1 MSIDIKR
8 YSRIGPLALCLLLV
22 LSPAQ
27 AEQSL
32 EQAADDPTASLMSL
46 QLSDWYTQSYHNLDN
61 ANSSDSANNLVLR
74 SAMPFKIGEQ
84 SHIMRITAPI
94 ITSSPFQ
101 DAGLSDITLFDLATF
116 NKEWGR
122 WAVGAV
128 ALLPTGGEHRGAEK
142 WGVGPAIGFTV
153 HESHLLWG
161 LFNQNIFT
169 VAGEDNRDDVNVS
182 ILQPLVSVSI
192 GGGWSMGVSEMTAT
206 YDWEQGEWSSLPLGF
221 KVAKLH
227 KFGKLPVQFNAQYE
241 YNFADNA
248 LSSPEATVRLTAK
261 LIFPSIL

>member
-1 MSIDIKR
+1 MDIKK
-8 YSRIGPLALCLLLV
+8 YAGKAISALCTLMV
-22 LSPAQ
+22 LAQAPAQ

-46 QLSDWYTQSYHNLDN
+46 QLSDWYTQSYHNIDN
-61 ANSSDSANNLVLR
+61 ESANNFVLR

-101 DAGLSDITLFDLATF
+101 DSGLSDITLFDLATF
-116 NKEWGR
+116 DKDWGR

-142 WGVGPAIGFTV
+142 WGIGPAIGFVV

-169 VAGEDNRDDVNVS
+169 IAGEDNREDINVS
-182 ILQPLVSVSI
+182 ILQPLLSLSI
-192 GGGWSMGVSEMTAT
+192 GKGWSMGVSEMTAT
-206 YDWEQGEWSSLPLGF
+206 YDWEQGEWSNLPLGF

-227 KFGKLPVQFNAQYE
+227 KFGKLPVQFSAQYE
-241 YNFADNA
+241 YNFADSA
-248 LSSPEATVRLTAK
+248 LSTPEATVRLTAK

>member
-1 MSIDIKR
+1 MDFRKYVAITFLAMS
-8 YSRIGPLALCLLLV
+8 PLVL

-46 QLSDWYTQSYHNLDN
+46 QLSDWYTQSYHNLDSKS
-61 ANSSDSANNLVLR
+61 SSDSANNFVLR
-74 SAMPFKIGEQ
+74 SAMPFKIGQQ

-101 DAGLSDITLFDLATF
+101 DTGLSDITLFDLATF
-116 NKEWGR
+116 DIEWGR

-142 WGVGPAIGFTV
+142 WGAGPAIGFTV

-169 VAGEDNRDDVNVS
+169 LAGENNREDVNVS

-192 GGGWSMGVSEMTAT
+192 GGGWSVGVSEMTAT

-248 LSSPEATVRLTAK
+248 LSSPEATIRLTAK

>member
-1 MSIDIKR
+1 MDIIK
-8 YSRIGPLALCLLLV
+8 YVGLGLLALSPLTM

-46 QLSDWYTQSYHNLDN
+46 QLSDWYTQSYHNVNDK
-61 ANSSDSANNLVLR
+61 SANNFVLR
-74 SAMPFKIGEQ
+74 SAMPFKLGEQ

-94 ITSSPFQ
+94 ITSSQFQ
-101 DAGLSDITLFDLATF
+101 DTGLSDITLFDLATF

-122 WAVGAV
+122 WALGAV
-128 ALLPTGGEHRGAEK
+128 ALLPTGGEYRGAEK
-142 WGVGPAIGFTV
+142 WGAGPAIGFTV
-153 HESHLLWG
+153 HESLLLWG

-169 VAGEDNRDDVNVS
+169 VAGEDDREDVNVS
-182 ILQPLVSVSI
+182 IIQPLLSI
-192 GGGWSMGVSEMTAT
+192 SMGKGWSLGGSEMTAT

-227 KFGKLPVQFNAQYE
+227 KFGELPVQFNAQYE
-241 YNFADNA
+241 YNFADNG
-248 LSSPEATVRLTAK
+248 LSSPESTFRLTAK

>member
-1 MSIDIKR
+1 MDIKK
-8 YSRIGPLALCLLLV
+8 YASMGMLALCSLV
-22 LSPAQ
+22 IPAQAQ

-46 QLSDWYTQSYHNLDN
+46 QLSDWYTQGYHNIDN
-61 ANSSDSANNLVLR
+61 ESANNFVLR
-74 SAMPFKIGEQ
+74 AAMPFKIGQQ

-94 ITSSPFQ
+94 ITSSPFL
-101 DAGLSDITLFDLATF
+101 DTGLSDITLFDLATF
-116 NKEWGR
+116 DKEWGR

-182 ILQPLVSVSI
+182 ILQPLVSLSI
-192 GGGWSMGVSEMTAT
+192 GKGWSLGVSEMTLT
-206 YDWEQGEWSSLPLGF
+206 YDWEQGEWSNLPLGF

-227 KFGKLPVQFNAQYE
+227 KFDKLPVQFNVQYE
-241 YNFADNA
+241 YNFADSA